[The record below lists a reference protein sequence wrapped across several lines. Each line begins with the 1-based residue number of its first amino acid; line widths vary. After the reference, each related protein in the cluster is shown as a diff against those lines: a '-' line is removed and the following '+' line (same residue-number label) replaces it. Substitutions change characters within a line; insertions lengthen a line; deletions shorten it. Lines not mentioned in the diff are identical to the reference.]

1 MNPMLELTRHA
12 NAKMSRGEKSPCEM
26 TRILPAYGNGI
37 VDENTF
43 LQISQNAISV
53 LFFRVRRDA
62 CRQF

>member
-1 MNPMLELTRHA
+1 
-12 NAKMSRGEKSPCEM
+12 MSNRLVKW
-26 TRILPAYGNGI
+26 PAYFPLTENEI

-43 LQISQNAISV
+43 LPISQNAISV